1 MSGVDDFRFTDGA
14 AYERFMGPWT
24 RAVGA
29 DFLDWLAMPEGLDW
43 LDAGCGTGVFTEVLL
58 ERRPGRIV
66 AVDPAPAQIAF
77 AREKALPDKAVFEV
91 ADAQDLPFPDA
102 CFDVVASALVLN
114 FIPDRARAMA
124 EMRRVTRPGGCIA
137 GYVWDFTGPLSVT
150 RHVTAA
156 LRAIEAKAAPIPGL
170 ESTRRDPLQALFEG
184 AGLTRVETRAI
195 EVEIAF
201 PDFDA
206 YWRAFLDNPS
216 PASAFINAMTAPGRA
231 ALRAD
236 VEALLPAAKDGAVA
250 FVSRAHAARGFAP
263 A

>member
-1 MSGVDDFRFTDGA
+1 MDDFRFTDGA
-14 AYERFMGPWT
+14 AYERFMGRWT

-29 DFLDWLAMPEGLDW
+29 EFLGWLAMPKGRDW
-43 LDAGCGTGVFTEVLL
+43 LDAGCGTGVFTELLL
-58 ERRPGRIV
+58 EQARPGRIV

-77 AREKALPDKAVFEV
+77 ARKKALPDNVVFEV
-91 ADAQDLPFPDA
+91 ADAQELPFPDA

-124 EMRRVTRPGGCIA
+124 EMRRVTRPGGCVA

-170 ESTRRDPLQALFEG
+170 ESTKRDALQALFDG
-184 AGLTRVETRAI
+184 AGLTQAETRAI
-195 EVEIAF
+195 EVEVAF

-216 PASAFINAMTAPGRA
+216 PASAFITSMTAPGRD

-236 VEALLPAAKDGAVA
+236 VEARLPVAADGAIA
-250 FVSRAHAARGFAP
+250 FVSRAHAARGFA
-263 A
+263 AA